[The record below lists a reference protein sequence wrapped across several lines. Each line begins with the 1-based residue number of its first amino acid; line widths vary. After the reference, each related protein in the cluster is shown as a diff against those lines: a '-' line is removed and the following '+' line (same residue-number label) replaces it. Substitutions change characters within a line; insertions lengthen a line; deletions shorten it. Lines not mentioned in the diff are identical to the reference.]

1 MSLVFNVFVIA
12 IDVQGNSFSELGGGK
27 KWRGILLRGI
37 HLLAAHFRVSR
48 LQIKQFQFDESTH
61 GAQALQEIQQKHKY
75 KKIQIYTSTNT
86 QANTNIC
93 RSYRVVF

>member
-61 GAQALQEIQQKHKY
+61 GAQTLQEIQQKHMN
-75 KKIQIYTSTNT
+75 TNTNT
-86 QANTNIC
+86 QSIHTQSNTNI
-93 RSYRVVF
+93 